1 MTQNDKSLDDL
12 LANPFTMEPVPQQQ
26 AAAPQTQAAKPV
38 RELDRLTPEEQEKAR
53 QLAAQIPVGQT
64 EAILAYGANAQSALS
79 SFSNKMLDHV
89 QAKDVGEVGAIL
101 TDLMNKLKQ
110 LDPEDLREEK
120 PKGLKKL
127 FSKVQKSV
135 NEMMSKYQKLSTQ
148 IDRIGVQLEH
158 SKRGLVDDVRML
170 DQLYEQNKTYFEALN
185 VYIAA
190 AELKRDEIVNDII
203 PKLHAEASQSNDQ
216 MKVQEV
222 NDLNQFVDRLE
233 KRIYDLQL
241 SRQITLQSAPQIRMI
256 QSTNQALAEKIQ
268 SSIMTSI
275 PLWRNQIAIALTL
288 NNQRKAVEA
297 QKQVTQTTN
306 DLLLRNSEMLKMNT
320 IETAR
325 ENERGIVEIETLK
338 KTQDNLVQT
347 IEETLQI
354 QAEGRE
360 KRRAAEI
367 ELAQME
373 QDLKQRLL
381 QLQYTKNDQ
390 QYR

>member
-12 LANPFTMEPVPQQQ
+12 LANPFTMEPVPQKQMAEQ
-26 AAAPQTQAAKPV
+26 PVQVAKPV
-38 RELDRLTPEEQEKAR
+38 REMDRLTPEEQEKAR

-127 FSKVQKSV
+127 FQKVQKSV

-158 SKRGLVDDVRML
+158 SKRGLVDDVKML
-170 DQLYEQNKTYFEALN
+170 DQLYDQNKTYFEALN

-190 AELKRDEIVNDII
+190 AELKRDEIVQDII
-203 PKLHAEASQSNDQ
+203 PKLHAEASASNDQ

-306 DLLLRNSEMLKMNT
+306 ELLLRNSEMLKMNT

-338 KTQDNLVQT
+338 QTQDNLVQT

-381 QLQYTKNDQ
+381 QLQYTKNEQ

>member
-26 AAAPQTQAAKPV
+26 MAEQPVQAAKPV
-38 RELDRLTPEEQEKAR
+38 REMDRLTPEEQEKAR

-89 QAKDVGEVGAIL
+89 QAKDVGEVGTIL

-127 FSKVQKSV
+127 FHKVQKSV

-158 SKRGLVDDVRML
+158 SKRGLVDDVKML
-170 DQLYEQNKTYFEALN
+170 DQLYDQNKTYFEALN

-190 AELKRDEIVNDII
+190 AELKRDEIVQDII
-203 PKLHAEASQSNDQ
+203 PKLHAEASASNDQ

-306 DLLLRNSEMLKMNT
+306 ELLLRNSEMLKMNT

-338 KTQDNLVQT
+338 QTQDNLVQT

-360 KRRAAEI
+360 KRRAAEV

-381 QLQYTKNDQ
+381 QLQYTKNEQ

>member
-12 LANPFTMEPVPQQQ
+12 LKDPFTMDQLPQQQ
-26 AAAPQTQAAKPV
+26 PVEAVQPTKPV
-38 RELDRLTPEEQEKAR
+38 REMDRLTPEEQQKAYE
-53 QLAAQIPVGQT
+53 LAKQIPIGQT
-64 EAILAYGANAQSALS
+64 EAILSYGANAQAALS

-89 QAKDVGEVGAIL
+89 QAKDVGEVGSIL
-101 TDLMNKLKQ
+101 TDLMNKLNQ

-127 FSKVQKSV
+127 FHKVQKSV
-135 NEMMSKYQKLSTQ
+135 NEMMTKYQKLSTQ

-190 AELKRDEIVNDII
+190 AEIKRDEIVNDII
-203 PKLHAEASQSNDQ
+203 PAAHAEAAASNDQ

-306 DLLLRNSEMLKMNT
+306 DLLLRNSEMLRMNT
-320 IETAR
+320 VETAR

-367 ELAQME
+367 ELGQME

-381 QLQYTKNDQ
+381 QLQYTKNEQ